1 MRSRTSLFNPGLSK
15 SLLKRFWPLWT
26 VWFWLLIFILPF
38 NISSEIA
45 DFTRRGGDNI
55 AVSITTCLLNNGIAM
70 SWYACGV
77 CPFAVLLMFSFLYNS
92 KSSGMIA
99 SLPISRESV
108 FVTSYLTGLVPLLL
122 AELIAALVTVAVCG
136 GCEYL
141 DIPFVWKCL
150 WMIAASTVAFY
161 GMASFCA
168 MLTGNAIIVPFACIA
183 LGVAPYLAYAG
194 IGSALEALLYGFS
207 FRESELFRRLSP
219 YLGLESIYVNSEYA
233 YRNGVSE
240 VTGKITIENFEL
252 LSYYCIAGI
261 VLSVIAFL
269 LYRKRHMESAGDI
282 VAVKVLKPVFKYCL
296 ALAGACLLASVM
308 YDVYFRDSFNGA
320 SAGVRTI
327 ASLVIGAFI
336 GYFAAEMLLEKSL
349 KVFRGNWNGFII
361 FTAVLL
367 IAAVCCEADIFGF
380 EKYVPDA
387 DKVESVTLYYSMD
400 TEYKEPEN
408 IEKIT
413 ELHRQI
419 VNSKKNNEL
428 VSSDEDFLSIGYK
441 LKNGKTVSRSYLINR
456 TVNGETS
463 PDLYALE
470 KVINAAEAIKSR
482 VDLPGGLSTEDITY
496 CSIVGYYMDEDGQ
509 QVEQHFSLS
518 EKQGV
523 ELYESCIVPD
533 AADGHMVRLWPVQ
546 DEEYNEKRATLYIQ
560 YHFDS
565 HDRSYTKWKEFV
577 LYTDAERCCQ
587 WIEENTPLIIQSIGG
602 AREKVFYPVPTQIG

>member
-1 MRSRTSLFNPGLSK
+1 MRSKTSLFNWGLSK

-26 VWFWLLIFILPF
+26 VWFWLLIFVLPINLSTEIGNILKHGSF
-38 NISSEIA
+38 DAAFQINSA
-45 DFTRRGGDNI
+45 
-55 AVSITTCLLNNGIAM
+55 LLNYGI
-70 SWYACGV
+70 SLV
-77 CPFAVLLMFSFLYNS
+77 CFAAVFCPLTVLLLFSFLYS
-92 KSSGMIA
+92 SRSSGMIA
-99 SLPISRESV
+99 SLPVKRECV
-108 FVTSYLTGLVPLLL
+108 FTTYFLTGLVPMLL
-122 AELIAALVTVAVCG
+122 AELITVLVTFVLCG
-136 GCEYL
+136 GSG
-141 DIPFVWKCL
+141 FVDNGALMKCL
-150 WMIAASTVAFY
+150 WMLVFSTVAFY

-168 MLTGNAIIVPFACIA
+168 LLTGNIVILPFAYTL
-183 LGVAPYLAYAG
+183 LGVAPYLAYTG
-194 IGSALEALLYGFS
+194 IGSTLEALLYGFS
-207 FRESELFRRLSP
+207 FRESELFRNLSP
-219 YLGLESIYVNSEYA
+219 FFGLDSLYVESDRIVENGIA
-233 YRNGVSE
+233 YSRNLRVHNG
-240 VTGKITIENFEL
+240 EL
-252 LSYYCIAGI
+252 LGWYCLAGI

-296 ALAGACLLASVM
+296 ALAGACFLASVM

-428 VSSDEDFLSIGYK
+428 VSSDEDFLSLGYT

-456 TVNGETS
+456 TVNGEAN

-482 VDLPGGLSTEDITY
+482 VDLPGGLSTEDITDCTIY
-496 CSIVGYYMDEDGQ
+496 GYYMDEDGQ

-533 AADGHMVRLWPVQ
+533 AADGHMARLWPVQ
-546 DEEYNEKRATLYIQ
+546 GEEYNEKHATLYIE